1 MVKDFLLKKNE
12 ERRYWG
18 LQGSMEHRKGL
29 KCLTVSPMDCID
41 PRRTGDSVPPGLRD
55 PYQAYDGAMSHPFF
69 LTVAYAGAAFHG
81 WQIQTCLRS
90 GQGDLWNA
98 LRAFDPQAPMPQGAG
113 RTDAGVHAR
122 AQGVLIH
129 ASRAWEPYRL
139 LTALNAHLPA
149 DIRVMAVQPSPEG
162 FFPRQH
168 ALAKRYLYRLGLGPA
183 ADPLQ
188 RAVRWHVHQAL
199 PLDLEAM
206 AAAVPPL
213 LGTHD
218 FSSFR
223 CAECVAK
230 TPVRTIHSIRVHSM
244 EGGAELV
251 FEGSSFL
258 MHQVRIMAGTLVEV
272 GRGRRTAGSM
282 LDLLESRDRRRAGLT
297 APPEGLCL
305 EKVWYEAR
313 WGIGE
318 PSPFG
323 ERI

>member
-1 MVKDFLLKKNE
+1 
-12 ERRYWG
+12 
-18 LQGSMEHRKGL
+18 
-29 KCLTVSPMDCID
+29 
-41 PRRTGDSVPPGLRD
+41 
-55 PYQAYDGAMSHPFF
+55 
-69 LTVAYAGAAFHG
+69 
-81 WQIQTCLRS
+81 
-90 GQGDLWNA
+90 
-98 LRAFDPQAPMPQGAG
+98 MPQGTG

-129 ASRAWEPYRL
+129 TTRAWEDYRL
-139 LTALNAHLPA
+139 LAALNAHLRP
-149 DIRVMAVQPSPEG
+149 DIRVMSVQPAPEG

-168 ALAKRYLYRLGLGPA
+168 AVAKRYLYRLGLGPA

-188 RAVRWHVHQAL
+188 AAFRWHVHQAR

-206 AAAVPPL
+206 ALAAQPL

-230 TPVRTIHSIRVHSM
+230 TPVRTIHGIQILPVK
-244 EGGAELV
+244 GGVELI

-272 GRGRRTAGSM
+272 GRGRRAKDS
-282 LDLLESRDRRRAGLT
+282 LADVLQSRDRRRAGLT

-313 WGIGE
+313 WGLGE

-323 ERI
+323 ERADQSK

>member
-1 MVKDFLLKKNE
+1 MTHPYFLK
-12 ERRYWG
+12 
-18 LQGSMEHRKGL
+18 
-29 KCLTVSPMDCID
+29 
-41 PRRTGDSVPPGLRD
+41 
-55 PYQAYDGAMSHPFF
+55 
-69 LTVAYAGAAFHG
+69 VAYAGGGFHG
-81 WQIQTCLRS
+81 WQIQSALRS
-90 GQGDLWNA
+90 GQGELWKA
-98 LRAFDPQAPMPQGAG
+98 LRAFDPGAPMPQGTG

-129 ASRAWEPYRL
+129 TARSWEPYRL
-139 LTALNAHLPA
+139 LTALNAHLQV
-149 DIRVMAVQPSPEG
+149 DIRVMAVQPAPEG

-168 ALAKRYLYRLGLGPA
+168 AVAKRYVYRLDLGPA
-183 ADPLQ
+183 ADPL
-188 RAVRWHVHQAL
+188 RAAFRWHVHRAV
-199 PLDLEAM
+199 PLDPDLM

-223 CAECVAK
+223 CSECVAK
-230 TPVRTIHSIRVHSM
+230 TPVRTIHDIRIVPV
-244 EGGAELV
+244 EGGAELI

-272 GRGRRTAGSM
+272 GRGRRPPES
-282 LDLLESRDRRRAGLT
+282 LEGVLRSRDRRLAGQT

-313 WGIGE
+313 WGVGE

-323 ERI
+323 ERA

>member
-1 MVKDFLLKKNE
+1 MEQQNE
-12 ERRYWG
+12 
-18 LQGSMEHRKGL
+18 RK
-29 KCLTVSPMDCID
+29 CSTVSPMDFTD
-41 PRRTGDSVPPGLRD
+41 PRRTGGSVPPGSLD
-55 PYQAYDGAMSHPFF
+55 PVQAYHRGMTHPYF
-69 LTVAYAGAAFHG
+69 LKVAYAGGGFHG
-81 WQIQTCLRS
+81 WQIQSVLRS
-90 GQGDLWNA
+90 GQGDLWKA
-98 LRAFDPQAPMPQGAG
+98 LQAFDPEAPLPQGTG

-122 AQGVLIH
+122 AQGVLIQTQ
-129 ASRAWEPYRL
+129 RVWEPYRL
-139 LTALNAHLPA
+139 LTALNAHLPM
-149 DIRVMAVQPSPEG
+149 DIRIMAVQAAPEG

-168 ALAKRYLYRLGLGPA
+168 AVAKRYVYRLGLGPA

-188 RAVRWHVHQAL
+188 AAFRWHIHQAL
-199 PLDLEAM
+199 PLNLAAM

-230 TPVRTIHSIRVHSM
+230 TPVRTLHDLRIVPG
-244 EGGAELV
+244 EDGAELI

-272 GRGRRTAGSM
+272 GRGRRAVGS
-282 LDLLESRDRRRAGLT
+282 LEDVLRSRDRRRAGLT
-297 APPEGLCL
+297 APPAGLCL
-305 EKVWYEAR
+305 ENVWYEAR

-323 ERI
+323 ERT